1 MLSLR
6 PRRLARSPRSRRGP
20 FWRWWPRLAAAVPI
34 VLLGAGGGAALGAAG
49 ASVAADVPGPPATTA
64 AAGATAASAT
74 PPPTPTVH
82 VIDEKERVALA
93 QTENVRLSLPTES
106 DVEAWASSG
115 VRVQL
120 GYEMGSLHGL
130 GPALSFSSKSALL
143 RPSIRIDRRWAL
155 GVALL
160 YGTGPGGLRWS
171 ATFEP
176 TFYPWRRLGISVGV
190 GYGGLSVSDPN
201 APTGTLQGPTV
212 QVSRDLTDGERLQ
225 SCTGSALTAVLR
237 VEYLFVVGPLFATGP
252 FAEGLE
258 QWTRC
263 QATFGRTDPET
274 GQSIVL
280 SQWWQQV
287 ALDLG
292 WWFAWR

>member
-1 MLSLR
+1 MLSLT
-6 PRRLARSPRSRRGP
+6 PRRRCRPARSARDPSC
-20 FWRWWPRLAAAVPI
+20 RWWPWLATALPI
-34 VLLGAGGGAALGAAG
+34 VLLGAGGGAAALGAAG
-49 ASVAADVPGPPATTA
+49 ASVAADVPGPA
-64 AAGATAASAT
+64 AAGATAAAAT
-74 PPPTPTVH
+74 PPPTVH

-160 YGTGPGGLRWS
+160 YGTGPSGLRWS

-280 SQWWQQV
+280 SQWWQQI
-287 ALDLG
+287 ALDFG